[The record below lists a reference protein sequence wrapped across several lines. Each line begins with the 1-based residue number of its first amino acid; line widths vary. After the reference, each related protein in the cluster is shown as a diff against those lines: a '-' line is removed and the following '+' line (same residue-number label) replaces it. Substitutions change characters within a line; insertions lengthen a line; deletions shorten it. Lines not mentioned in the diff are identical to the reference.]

1 MPPTIRFVHQKRR
14 TNKHFAKVR
23 FGVTFADDRQ
33 RHADEWW
40 SVELAAATARRVSD
54 MIAELGRR
62 PLVRPDG
69 PWRWRLSVGAKI
81 SYPGAAAIV
90 TRQTSRYVLRE
101 AVYIR
106 GVLVWELPV
115 ALPVHRGAW
124 ICVHSV
130 SRLWVELAV

>member
-1 MPPTIRFVHQKRR
+1 MHQKRR
-14 TNKHFAKVR
+14 TSKHFAEVR
-23 FGVTFADDRQ
+23 VGVTFADDRQ

-81 SYPGAAAIV
+81 SYPVPAAIATDRSKKSDFV
-90 TRQTSRYVLRE
+90 
-101 AVYIR
+101 
-106 GVLVWELPV
+106 GGHP
-115 ALPVHRGAW
+115 
-124 ICVHSV
+124 
-130 SRLWVELAV
+130 